1 MEERI
6 IDDEY
11 GRGVKLKKTK
21 DGFVDVTD
29 AEVDGEVQTTE
40 EAEEMEEALFEF
52 PAFDGD
58 EDDEELATLTP
69 EEAMALKKRR
79 EEDAAARLEEYK
91 KYCREG
97 EEHLATGSYHAAEL
111 QFEKALWLD
120 DEPTQASVG
129 YWRAKTADFTNPDA
143 LAEEYV
149 NADFENLEADV
160 GYKAVDILRE
170 QYQTAFATRMQELEA
185 EEQPL
190 VENVESKQI
199 ARRAVLKDRLKK
211 TALHTAIAGLPLVA
225 CLVLA
230 IVFAIKIPTVKDD
243 RFILPTIICG
253 AASFLFFIVF
263 LIVSNKMFNVLRIRR
278 ANERISSTEE
288 GQRLV
293 EIRALK
299 AIYKGFLLTNMQKTD
314 EK

>member
-21 DGFVDVTD
+21 DGYVDVTD
-29 AEVDGEVQTTE
+29 AELDESE
-40 EAEEMEEALFEF
+40 MDAAEETVEEALFEF
-52 PAFDGD
+52 PAFDT
-58 EDDEELATLTP
+58 ETDDEELATLTP

-79 EEDAAARLEEYK
+79 EEDAAARLAEYE

-97 EEHLATGSYHAAEL
+97 EAHLATGSFRAAEL
-111 QFEKALWLD
+111 QFEKALWMD

-143 LAEEYV
+143 LVEEYV
-149 NADFENLEADV
+149 DAGIENLEEDI

-170 QYQTAFATRMQELEA
+170 RYQSVFAKRICELET

-199 ARRAVLKDRLKK
+199 ARRAVLKERLKK
-211 TALHTAIAGLPLVA
+211 SGFYTVIAALPMLA
-225 CLVLA
+225 CLILA
-230 IVFAIKIPTVKDD
+230 IVFAVKIPTVKDD

-253 AASFLFFIVF
+253 AAFFLCFIVF
-263 LIVSNKMFNVLRIRR
+263 LAVANKMFNVLRIRR

-293 EIRALK
+293 GIRAYK
-299 AIYKGFLLTNMQKTD
+299 AIYKGLLPTAKTY